1 MAGHAHFYMPRPLI
15 NRDPFF
21 IQAKFEVEGGEMVVT
36 GGEMVVTGRELDL
49 MVVTG
54 EEMYSGAVVAPR
66 DGAGGGW
73 WIVS

>member
-1 MAGHAHFYMPRPLI
+1 
-15 NRDPFF
+15 
-21 IQAKFEVEGGEMVVT
+21 MVVT

-66 DGAGGGW
+66 DGGGW
-73 WIVS
+73 WTGSSEEETGCRPVELD